1 MNALEFSLYL
11 ALAFF
16 AGSLAML
23 GLLVALDWAI
33 RRRHGLRTEAD
44 VDQAL
49 RSYEAARDG
58 AS

>member
-1 MNALEFSLYL
+1 MGPYTFALWLL
-11 ALAFF
+11 LAFF

-23 GLLVALDWAI
+23 GLFVLADWRI
-33 RRRHGLRTEAD
+33 RRRHGLRNEAD

-49 RSYEAARDG
+49 AAYRGG